1 MKKTL
6 NNYQNLTAQML
17 EVFEDVKN
25 NTMSID
31 RANTL
36 TKISN
41 AVVRIQVAKIISTR
55 IAGENDIDFFKN

>member
-1 MKKTL
+1 MKKTHT
-6 NNYQNLTAQML
+6 YQNLTAQML

-55 IAGENDIDFFKN
+55 IAGENNIDFFKN